1 MPPVPSYVH
10 AMFAAVGVTLVVAVL
25 APAPKM
31 PLSRAARTCR
41 GLMIAGGLLWIAAF
55 TLPAFDVWYPSLALI
70 GAAMGT
76 WFGMF
81 WIARQP
87 SLYDVQRPTAEH
99 SDDPDDDDQGGGGG
113 GGGPTPDRGPEP
125 PAPEGIDWDSFDRQ
139 RRSWEPDPDR
149 TPVGVG

>member
-1 MPPVPSYVH
+1 MPSYVH
-10 AMFAAVGVTLVVAVL
+10 AMFAAVGVILVVAILV
-25 APAPKM
+25 PAPKM

-41 GLMIAGGLLWIAAF
+41 GLMLVGGLLWMAAF

-87 SLYDVQRPTAEH
+87 SLYDVERPTIEQP
-99 SDDPDDDDQGGGGG
+99 SDDPDDEDQGGGGG
-113 GGGPTPDRGPEP
+113 GGSGPGPDRGPEP
-125 PAPEGIDWDSFDRQ
+125 PAPEGVDWDAFDHQ
-139 RRSWEPDPDR
+139 RRSWEPDR

>member
-1 MPPVPSYVH
+1 MPSVPSYVH

-25 APAPKM
+25 APAPRM
-31 PLSRAARTCR
+31 PVNRAARACR
-41 GLMIAGGLLWIAAF
+41 VLMISGALLWVAAF
-55 TLPAFDVWYPSLALI
+55 AMPAFDVWYPALALI

-87 SLYDVQRPTAEH
+87 SLYDVQQPDPEH
-99 SDDPDDDDQGGGGG
+99 SRDDGEDDDQGGGGG
-113 GGGPTPDRGPEP
+113 GGPEPDRGPDP

-139 RRSWEPDPDR
+139 RRAWETERER
-149 TPVGVG
+149 TPVGFV